1 MTIRLL
7 GSLGTIALIGA
18 ASLSSHPVAAQ
29 EQGAAPPLVITAFG
43 EKTAPPYAARRTSWG
58 EPDLQGVWSSDDTA
72 GIPMQRPEQFGN
84 RLYLNEEEYA
94 ERAKTGRE
102 RRRPRR
108 ERGDQQLPPRLRAP
122 RVLADVV
129 DRRSRRRADAR
140 LHTPKA

>member
-1 MTIRLL
+1 MAIRLL
-7 GSLGTIALIGA
+7 GSLGTVALIGA
-18 ASLSSHPVAAQ
+18 AVLISHPVAGQ

-43 EKTAPPYAARRTSWG
+43 DKAAPPYAARRTSWG

-72 GIPMQRPEQFGN
+72 GIPMSRPEQFGN

-94 ERAKTGRE
+94 ERAKQVET
-102 RRRPRR
+102 RRRAGR

-129 DRRSRRRADAR
+129 DRRPR
-140 LHTPKA
+140 